1 MPVIFILFLN
11 MLQCLFRCG
20 LVIRETYFAGA
31 EHGSKL
37 VNYNPMVK
45 TDIPFFTKAAKV
57 ASFIINCG
65 IRIFIPFNTI
75 KSLFRILYIE
85 KKPYITTNFFHI
97 HLKYKHERVP
107 VFL

>member
-20 LVIRETYFAGA
+20 LIIRETYFAGD

-45 TDIPFFTKAAKV
+45 TDIPFLL
-57 ASFIINCG
+57 
-65 IRIFIPFNTI
+65 RRP
-75 KSLFRILYIE
+75 KSPALLLI
-85 KKPYITTNFFHI
+85 
-97 HLKYKHERVP
+97 VG
-107 VFL
+107 